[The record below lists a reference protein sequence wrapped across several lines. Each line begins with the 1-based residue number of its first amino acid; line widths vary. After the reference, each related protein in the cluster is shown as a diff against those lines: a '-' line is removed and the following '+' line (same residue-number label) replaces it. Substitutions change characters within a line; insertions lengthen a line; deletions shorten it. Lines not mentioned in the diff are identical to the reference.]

1 MVMYSKSEGRRTEGP
16 TGGVN
21 GHYQG
26 GPVFLPPR
34 KPSLWAESLMAS
46 LAQAEGLGEGRS
58 VTGYDE
64 IWYGN
69 RDQA

>member
-1 MVMYSKSEGRRTEGP
+1 MVMYSKGTERTEGP
-16 TGGVN
+16 AKSSKS
-21 GHYQG
+21 YQG

-46 LAQAEGLGEGRS
+46 LAQVEGLGEGQS
-58 VTGYDE
+58 ITSYDE

-69 RDQA
+69 REQA